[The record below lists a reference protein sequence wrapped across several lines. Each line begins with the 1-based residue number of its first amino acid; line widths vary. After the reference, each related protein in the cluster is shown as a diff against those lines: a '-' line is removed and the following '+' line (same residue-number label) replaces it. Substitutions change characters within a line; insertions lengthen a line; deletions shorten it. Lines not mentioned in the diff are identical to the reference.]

1 MKLIEVIILTG
12 VHCASPVQH
21 STQATEAGKVWCAV
35 IVEADSVTKSAE
47 VSPPGEARNPLVVAA
62 LKRLDA
68 TLETPAGA
76 EPPPVDLDAIAAQ
89 VAAGPGSSITVA
101 PENADEVS
109 RLAAMPPEPQPEAE
123 PSEPAS
129 AAQATLQGEPQPASS
144 QPEMP
149 EPGAVTPETVPAG
162 ETSAQPSET
171 ETVTAAEKPP
181 EAKTKTR
188 TASTKKKKK
197 VTTKR
202 RTDVCGKTTRA
213 VWYTNKDG
221 KRKYRCRKPGDG
233 RLY

>member
-21 STQATEAGKVWCAV
+21 TPQATEAGKVWCAV

-47 VSPPGEARNPLVVAA
+47 VTPPEEARNPLVVAA

-68 TLETPAGA
+68 TVATPPAP

-89 VAAGPGSSITVA
+89 VAAIPGATSPPPLDQPDEA
-101 PENADEVS
+101 PSLTAEPPAI
-109 RLAAMPPEPQPEAE
+109 PPEPADADQVTAE
-123 PSEPAS
+123 
-129 AAQATLQGEPQPASS
+129 GEPQPASS
-144 QPEMP
+144 QPELP
-149 EPGAVTPETVPAG
+149 EPEAAAPEAEPAA
-162 ETSAQPSET
+162 ESADQQPET
-171 ETVTAAEKPP
+171 ETAAVEKNPP
-181 EAKTKTR
+181 APKTKAR
-188 TASTKKKKK
+188 AAKPKKKQKASTR
-197 VTTKR
+197 R
-202 RTDVCGKTTRA
+202 RTDVCGKTRQA